1 MKIGTPIQKSQD
13 AVTQGIQNK
22 VDNLRKKMQTVSS
35 NINFSQEEKNAKLKA
50 LQHEVDVLNQKVTV
64 RQSQD
69 TKKEQQNV
77 AFKDDLTN
85 YMSFQEIFDEKME
98 ILKTNSKR

>member
-22 VDNLRKKMQTVSS
+22 VDNIRKRMQMVSS
-35 NINFSQEEKNAKLKA
+35 NINFSEEEKNAKLKV
-50 LQHEVDVLNQKVTV
+50 LQQKVDVLNQKIIV

-69 TKKEQQNV
+69 VKKEQQHIALGGALV
-77 AFKDDLTN
+77 DH
-85 YMSFQEIFDEKME
+85 MSFQEIFDEKME
-98 ILKTNSKR
+98 TLKTNYKK